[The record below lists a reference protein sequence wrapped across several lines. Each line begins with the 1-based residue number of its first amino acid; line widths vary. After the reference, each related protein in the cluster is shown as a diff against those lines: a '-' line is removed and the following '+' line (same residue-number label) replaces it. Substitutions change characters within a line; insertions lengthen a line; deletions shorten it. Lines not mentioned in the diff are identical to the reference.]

1 MVRVCP
7 TRSALLLLLLGL
19 CGCDADAA
27 APPQGDGGA
36 TEPKPETEPEPE
48 PEADAEAE
56 AEAEE
61 EPETE
66 PASNLAAWP
75 GDLPEAATGDR
86 IYSKV
91 RFLWIRPQPRN
102 SGAWLGYLSLGDGI
116 RVKGGDAEKAF
127 AAKGFGKGCEAWYEV
142 EPAGYVCV
150 GEHGTLD
157 PEDPAIVALRS
168 HAADRSSPWPYDY
181 GESLQVPVYHRLP
194 DARKQFYREMGLP
207 QHLEKL
213 AAQKALAPEKRDKA
227 FADVDLTPGSDEVP
241 TILDL
246 PPGGRALQT
255 QVVRGSTMAYVRRF
269 EHEDRTFLM
278 TWDRGFVPADKV
290 KPYPR
295 SDFHGVPIGAS
306 GEQLPLAWFRGDA
319 RPKLVRGEDGFVEN
333 GETWPRLHHVG
344 LTGKEEKVA
353 GERYLETREADR
365 WVRASD
371 VVVTALSED
380 LPPQI
385 RNADDGHR
393 TWLDIS
399 VLDGTL
405 VAYENTTPVYATLIS
420 PGRGGIPQPGV
431 PTLDTASTPTGV
443 FSVLAK
449 FVTATMVSGSI
460 STLVHAEVQYT
471 QNFNGPYALHGAYW
485 HDRWGEK
492 KSGGC
497 INLAPRDA
505 QRVFEW
511 TYPRLPEGW
520 HAMRTIT
527 RGVDW
532 GKPTLLYV
540 HR

>member
-1 MVRVCP
+1 MSLARLS
-7 TRSALLLLLLGL
+7 RSALLLLLGL
-19 CGCDADAA
+19 ASCDEDVSGTHK
-27 APPQGDGGA
+27 GDGGG
-36 TEPKPETEPEPE
+36 PETEATEK
-48 PEADAEAE
+48 EATDAD
-56 AEAEE
+56 EAEE
-61 EPETE
+61 SVEETKVEPKAAGST
-66 PASNLAAWP
+66 SNLAVWP
-75 GDLPEAATGDR
+75 GELSESTAGDR

-116 RVKGGDAEKAF
+116 RVKGGDAKKAF
-127 AAKGFGKGCEAWYEV
+127 VRKGHAKGCSDWYEV
-142 EPAGYVCV
+142 EPVGFVCV
-150 GEHGTLD
+150 GEHATLD
-157 PEDPAIVALRS
+157 AEDPAVVALRS
-168 HAADRSSPWPYDY
+168 HAADRSSPWPYHY

-194 DARKQFYREMGLP
+194 DAKKQFYREMGLP
-207 QHLEKL
+207 RHLEKVT
-213 AAQKALAPEKRDKA
+213 AAKTQSPEERDEGLLG
-227 FADVDLTPGSDEVP
+227 VDLSPGQEDVP
-241 TILDL
+241 EPLEL

-255 QVVRGSTMAYVRRF
+255 QVVLGSTLAYVRRF
-269 EHEDRTFLM
+269 QHEDRTFLM

-295 SDFHGVPIGAS
+295 SDFHGVAIGQGGEALPI
-306 GEQLPLAWFRGDA
+306 AWFREKP
-319 RPKLVRGEDGFVEN
+319 RPKLTRADGDFVES
-333 GETWPRLHHVG
+333 GAHWPRLAHVG
-344 LTGKEEKVA
+344 LTGAEETVE
-353 GERYLETREADR
+353 GERYLETRDAGH
-365 WVRASD
+365 WLRASD
-371 VVVTALSED
+371 AVVTALSD
-380 LPPQI
+380 DPPPQI
-385 RNADDGHR
+385 RQAEDGHR

-405 VAYENTTPVYATLIS
+405 VAYENRTPVYATLIS
-420 PGRGGIPQPGV
+420 PGRGGLPRRGI

-449 FVTATMVSGSI
+449 LVTATMVSGSI

-511 TYPRLPEGW
+511 THPRLPEGW
-520 HAMRTIT
+520 HAMRSIV
-527 RGVDW
+527 RGANWDT
-532 GKPTLLYV
+532 PTLLYV